1 MHRLKVI
8 WRNPKPSTRK
18 RRWHALACDVGRRLY
33 VVEELVPQ
41 GEQKRWAQMLAL
53 EVISGRRA
61 VA

>member
-1 MHRLKVI
+1 MH
-8 WRNPKPSTRK
+8 W
-18 RRWHALACDVGRRLY
+18 LATWAGGY
-33 VVEELVPQ
+33 MVVEELVPQ